1 MDAVYN
7 LVESVHVFIP
17 VVALLVFLTVIY
29 INSKTPDEPD
39 TALKKATQKMT
50 PKEPNAKK
58 SD

>member
-17 VVALLVFLTVIY
+17 LVALLVFLTVVY

-39 TALKKATQKMT
+39 TALKKATQKT
-50 PKEPNAKK
+50 HGKEPDTKK